1 MITVR
6 VPATSA
12 NLGSGFDCFGL
23 ALSLYA
29 TVSFEK
35 SDRLKIDGCPP
46 EFENESNLV
55 YVAYTHTLK
64 TMGLPAEPVIITI
77 SSSIPIARGLGSSA
91 ALLVAGVLGAN
102 AMHGSPLDRQRCLSL
117 CNELEGHPD
126 NVSPALFGGCVAS
139 VLHENQPIAIPFIVH
154 PSLCVLALIPDFEL
168 STPLSRSVLPQ
179 TVVFKDAVFNGSRC
193 AILGKAMETGNPE
206 WLAIATQDRLHQPYR
221 KGLIPDFDIIQSIVM
236 KAGAYAFFISGAG
249 PTLLCIYSDPGFVDR
264 VKESLINT
272 HAHWSCQTLDID
284 KQGATLIFK

>member
-35 SDRLKIDGCPP
+35 NDQLRIDGCPL
-46 EFENESNLV
+46 EFQNESNLV

-64 TMGLPAEPVIITI
+64 TLGFPAEPVRITI

-102 AMHGSPLDRQRCLSL
+102 AMHGSPLDLQRCLAI

-139 VLHENQPIAIPFIVH
+139 VLHENQPIAIPFNVH

-168 STPLSRSVLPQ
+168 STSLSRSVLPQ
-179 TVVFKDAVFNGSRC
+179 TVSFKDAVFNGSRS

-221 KGLIPDFDIIQSIVM
+221 KNLIPDYDFIQSIVM
-236 KAGAYAFFISGAG
+236 KAGASAFFISGAG
-249 PTLLCIYSDPGFVDR
+249 PTLLCFYSDQSFVDR
-264 VKESLINT
+264 VKETLINT
-272 HAHWSCQTLDID
+272 QAHWTCQTLDID
-284 KQGATLIFK
+284 KLGATLIFE

>member
-35 SDRLKIDGCPP
+35 SDRLKIDGCPS
-46 EFENESNLV
+46 EFQNESNLV

-64 TMGLPAEPVIITI
+64 TLGLPAEPVRITI

-102 AMHGSPLDRQRCLSL
+102 AMHGSPLDRQRCLAI

-139 VLHENQPIAIPFIVH
+139 VLHESQPIAIPFKVH

-168 STPLSRSVLPQ
+168 STSLSRSVLP
-179 TVVFKDAVFNGSRC
+179 TSVAFKDAVFNGSRS

-221 KGLIPDFDIIQSIVM
+221 KDLIQDFDIIQSIVM
-236 KAGAYAFFISGAG
+236 KAGANAFFISGAG
-249 PTLLCIYSDPGFVDR
+249 PTLLCIYSNQCFVDQ
-264 VKESLINT
+264 VKEALVNT
-272 HAHWSCQTLDID
+272 QAHWSCQTLDVD
-284 KQGATLIFK
+284 TQGATLNFK